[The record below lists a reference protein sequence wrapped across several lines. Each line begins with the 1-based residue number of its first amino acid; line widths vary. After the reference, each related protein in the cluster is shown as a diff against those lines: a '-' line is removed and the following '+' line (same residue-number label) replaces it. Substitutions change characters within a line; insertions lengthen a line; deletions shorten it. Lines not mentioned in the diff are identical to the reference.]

1 MHPKC
6 VLSLGKVCTVLQN
19 TLRTALWH
27 VENKCVLSFGSK
39 SQILVFLQ
47 KKSKWDVV
55 RSV

>member
-27 VENKCVLSFGSK
+27 VENKCVLSFGNK